1 MSLTDRINTD
11 LKDAMRSGDQVR
23 LNTVRSIR
31 AILIELSKRGTG
43 AITPDDELAA
53 LLAAAKKR
61 KEAIEVYDSAG
72 RKDLA
77 DIERKELSVIQAYL
91 PEQMSKEAAASVV
104 ARIVTESGASSM
116 KDMGKVMPAIMKE
129 LKGKIDGG
137 VIQELVKTRLGSAT

>member
-11 LKDAMRSGDQVR
+11 LKAAMKSGDQVR

-31 AILIELSKRGTG
+31 AILIDLSKRGTG
-43 AITPDDELAA
+43 AITPEDELAA

-61 KEAIEVYDSAG
+61 KEAIEVYDGAG

-77 DIERKELSVIQAYL
+77 DIERKELSVIQTYL
-91 PEQMSKEAAASVV
+91 PQQMSKEDAASVV
-104 ARIVTESGASSM
+104 ARIVSETGAGSL
-116 KDMGKVMPAIMKE
+116 KDLGKVMPAVMKE

-137 VIQELVKTRLGSAT
+137 VIQELVKARLGSTT